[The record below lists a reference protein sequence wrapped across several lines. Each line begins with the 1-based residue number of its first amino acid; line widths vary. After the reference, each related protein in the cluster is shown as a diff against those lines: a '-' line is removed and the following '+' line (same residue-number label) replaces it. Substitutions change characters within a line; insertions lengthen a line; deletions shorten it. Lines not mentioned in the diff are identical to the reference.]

1 MKLIDILVRDIS
13 KHGGWPHGV
22 DNITQYSTGELCFN
36 SIGGGCIES
45 CTGIFLEP
53 HEDGYPDWAFGT
65 KVTREQ
71 YEAALAASK
80 PEWDGEGLPPVG
92 CRVEVK
98 ADDFEGGWL
107 VIDVVYVH
115 NGEVVGIVQSENE
128 YLNDRLEKFSAGYN
142 RAEFR
147 PIRPEEDRR
156 RDASIQEMIELI
168 DSLVGERANPVH
180 GKKSV
185 AEKFYDAI
193 AAGKIPHIC
202 ID

>member
-1 MKLIDILVRDIS
+1 MKLIDFLIS
-13 KHGGWPHGV
+13 ESKKGWSWPSSIAKATSTKGGRGV
-22 DNITQYSTGELCFN
+22 NFYFDYACHPSLSNALIAPTPFSSSEL
-36 SIGGGCIES
+36 
-45 CTGIFLEP
+45 
-53 HEDGYPDWAFGT
+53 
-65 KVTREQ
+65 VTREK

-115 NGEVVGIVQSENE
+115 NGEVVGIVRSENE

-147 PIRPEEDRR
+147 PIRSEADKK
-156 RDASIQEMIELI
+156 RDEAVEAMIKHKDDPI
-168 DSLVGERANPVH
+168 DVTENYYHAI
-180 GKKSV
+180 
-185 AEKFYDAI
+185 YDAI
-193 AAGKIPHIC
+193 AAGKIPYIR